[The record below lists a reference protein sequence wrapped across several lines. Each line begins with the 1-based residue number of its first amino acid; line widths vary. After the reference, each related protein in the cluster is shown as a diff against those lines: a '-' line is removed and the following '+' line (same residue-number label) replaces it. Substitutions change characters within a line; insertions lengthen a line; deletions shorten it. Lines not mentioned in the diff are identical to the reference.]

1 MITLIEKLATK
12 LPEVTSIYLRGNDFH
27 SIDIFNVLVQTQNS
41 IYNKNKNEFEFPINK
56 LYFLIDFLTRYDDVK
71 FIKYHEKVKSLVKC
85 NPKNFKVK
93 PFDHQISA
101 IDFGL
106 NNEGWLL
113 LDDCGLGKTL
123 SMIYLAEELSKRE
136 KLKHCLIICGVNSLK
151 YNWAAEIEKFSKKSC
166 VILGQTVTKNGKTKI
181 CSVADRCKILKK
193 GLEEFFVITNIE
205 TLQNKEFANA
215 FNKSKS
221 TFDMIVL
228 DEAHHCKNPS
238 SLSAKNL
245 MKLKAKRCIALTGTI
260 IMNNPENAYVPL
272 KWTKN
277 TGSNYTE
284 FKKMFNVYGG
294 FGGVQVIGYKNL
306 DVLQDLI
313 ANCSLRRRK
322 SDVLDLPD
330 KTYKI
335 EYVEM
340 KNAQQDLYD
349 SVADGI
355 ASELDLLDHK
365 PTIIEEITINMRL
378 RQITAWPGML
388 SSEVVQSAKLDR
400 LEELVEDITSQGD
413 KVLIFN
419 TFKGSAIE
427 EAKRLEKFGSL
438 LCTGDQSDEEISA
451 NKELFEND
459 SDKKVLIATWQKLGT
474 GHTLTAANYCIF
486 VDTPWTDADFTQAA
500 DRIYRIGQN
509 KKVTIIT
516 LITKDTYDERVQEIL
531 EQKKCISGYLVDNE
545 SINNLNIFGE

>member
-12 LPEVTSIYLRGNDFH
+12 LPEVTSIYLSGNDFH
-27 SIDIFNVLVQTQNS
+27 NTDIFNVLVQTQNS
-41 IYNKNKNEFEFPINK
+41 IYSKNKNEFEFPINK

-71 FIKYHEKVKSLVKC
+71 FIKYHEKAKSLVKC

-166 VILGQTVTKNGKTKI
+166 VILGQTITKNGKTKI

-245 MKLKAKRCIALTGTI
+245 MKLKAKRCISLTGTI

-313 ANCSLRRRK
+313 ANCSLRRKK

-340 KNAQQDLYD
+340 KKAQQDLYN
-349 SVADGI
+349 SVADGV

-419 TFKGSAIE
+419 TFKGAAIE

-438 LCTGDQSDEEISA
+438 LCTGDQSDEEISV

-474 GHTLTAANYCIF
+474 GHTLTAANYCVF

-545 SINNLNIFGE
+545 SIDNLNIFGE

>member
-12 LPEVTSIYLRGNDFH
+12 LPEVTSIYLSGNDFH

-151 YNWAAEIEKFSKKSC
+151 YNWATEIEKFSKKSC

-238 SLSAKNL
+238 
-245 MKLKAKRCIALTGTI
+245 
-260 IMNNPENAYVPL
+260 
-272 KWTKN
+272 
-277 TGSNYTE
+277 
-284 FKKMFNVYGG
+284 
-294 FGGVQVIGYKNL
+294 
-306 DVLQDLI
+306 
-313 ANCSLRRRK
+313 
-322 SDVLDLPD
+322 
-330 KTYKI
+330 
-335 EYVEM
+335 
-340 KNAQQDLYD
+340 
-349 SVADGI
+349 
-355 ASELDLLDHK
+355 
-365 PTIIEEITINMRL
+365 
-378 RQITAWPGML
+378 
-388 SSEVVQSAKLDR
+388 
-400 LEELVEDITSQGD
+400 
-413 KVLIFN
+413 
-419 TFKGSAIE
+419 
-427 EAKRLEKFGSL
+427 
-438 LCTGDQSDEEISA
+438 
-451 NKELFEND
+451 
-459 SDKKVLIATWQKLGT
+459 
-474 GHTLTAANYCIF
+474 
-486 VDTPWTDADFTQAA
+486 
-500 DRIYRIGQN
+500 
-509 KKVTIIT
+509 
-516 LITKDTYDERVQEIL
+516 
-531 EQKKCISGYLVDNE
+531 
-545 SINNLNIFGE
+545 

>member
-1 MITLIEKLATK
+1 MITLIEKLSAK
-12 LPEVTSIYLRGNDFH
+12 LPEVTSIYLNGNDFH
-27 SIDIFNVLVQTQNS
+27 NIDIFNVLVQTQNS

-56 LYFLIDFLTRYDDVK
+56 LYFLVDFLTRYDDVK
-71 FIKYHEKVKSLVKC
+71 FVKYVKKEKPFIVC
-85 NPKNFKVK
+85 NTNNFKIK
-93 PFDHQISA
+93 PFEHQVSA
-101 IDFGL
+101 INFGL
-106 NNEGWLL
+106 NNNSWML

-123 SMIYLAEELSKRE
+123 SMIYLAEELSRKE
-136 KLKHCLIICGVNSLK
+136 QLKHCLIICGVNSLK
-151 YNWAAEIEKFSKKSC
+151 YNWADEIKKFSKKSC
-166 VILGQTVTKNGKTKI
+166 VILGHSTTKSGKSKI
-181 CSVADRCKILKK
+181 CSVHERCKILKD
-193 GLEEFFVITNIE
+193 GLKEFFVITNIE
-205 TLQNKEFANA
+205 TLQNKEFVNA

-238 SLSAKNL
+238 SMSAKNL
-245 MKLKAKRCIALTGTI
+245 MKLKANRCIALTGTI

-277 TGSNYTE
+277 IGSNYTE

-306 DVLQDLI
+306 DILQDLI

-340 KNAQQDLYD
+340 KKAQQDLYN
-349 SVADGI
+349 SVADGV

-419 TFKGSAIE
+419 TFKGAAIE
-427 EAKRLEKFGSL
+427 EAKRLERFGSL
-438 LCTGDQSDEEISA
+438 LCTGDQSDEEIST

-459 SDKKVLIATWQKLGT
+459 ANKKVLIATWQKLGT

-545 SINNLNIFGE
+545 STDNLNIFGE

>member
-12 LPEVTSIYLRGNDFH
+12 LPEVTSIYLSGNDFH

-260 IMNNPENAYVPL
+260 IMNDPENAYVPL

-340 KNAQQDLYD
+340 KKAQQDLYN

-413 KVLIFN
+413 KILIFN
-419 TFKGSAIE
+419 TFKGAAAE
-427 EAKRLEKFGSL
+427 EARRLEKFGSL
-438 LCTGDQSDEEISA
+438 LCTGDQSDEEISV
-451 NKELFEND
+451 NKKLFEND
-459 SDKKVLIATWQKLGT
+459 PDKKVLIATWQKLGT